1 MAALT
6 FAEHYKA
13 PQFYDRIS
21 EVQDDLLFYDTL
33 ALPIVPQAF
42 DIIVITECLH
52 ATKNSSVYSGYFV
65 DREGKRYEEYDVA
78 FKFGDDEQLCQ
89 EANKYEKM
97 FRLQGKAIPR
107 LIGLAFAD
115 RARGGYM
122 GCLMTE
128 KFGSALDCDLISL
141 ARSDKAII
149 LNHLQSIHDRGLIH
163 ADFKESN
170 VLQRGSE
177 YRLVDFDHMRETH
190 RCTATGKAVDFR
202 EQPDTLSI
210 EAWDVIC
217 ASVRG
222 LGMAMDFWDD
232 GTVFVNG
239 YTWKKEGLPSA
250 RIMELLFPDIL
261 KDKYDGTKE
270 LPEILQLYFKHIQ
283 TLLDSG
289 THSLERLRDN
299 IDQIAAQV
307 EKQWLRSQ
315 KKRPASAEPLARA
328 VRARITKP
336 NRRAPRKEGR

>member
-141 ARSDKAII
+141 ARSDKYVATFTFLFVHPSPHLLLFRAII

-232 GTVFVNG
+232 GMCLHDPSIATSPERR
-239 YTWKKEGLPSA
+239 YGLC
-250 RIMELLFPDIL
+250 
-261 KDKYDGTKE
+261 
-270 LPEILQLYFKHIQ
+270 
-283 TLLDSG
+283 
-289 THSLERLRDN
+289 
-299 IDQIAAQV
+299 
-307 EKQWLRSQ
+307 
-315 KKRPASAEPLARA
+315 
-328 VRARITKP
+328 
-336 NRRAPRKEGR
+336 